1 MSRVSTALYRRYRPE
16 TFADVIGQEHV
27 TAPLMAALDNGR
39 VTHAY
44 LFSGPR
50 GCGKTT
56 SARIFARCL
65 NCANGPTSTPC
76 GTCDSCVELA
86 RGGAGSIDVVEMDAA
101 SHGGVDDARELRER
115 AAFAPA
121 RDRFK
126 VFIIDEAHMVSTQG
140 FNALLKLVEEPPP
153 HVKFVFAT
161 TEPEKVIGTIRSRT
175 HHYPFRLVPPEQLTG
190 YLESLAQ
197 AEGVQVDSGVLPLVV
212 RAGAGSVRDSLSVLD
227 QLIAGTDDGVLGY
240 EGAVALLG
248 FTHGTLL
255 DDTVDALAARDGA
268 SLFRVVDRVIES
280 GHAPRRFVE
289 DLLERL
295 RDLIVVRAAGEQ
307 AASVLRAVPAD
318 QLERMRTQASHLS
331 AATLSRA
338 ADLVNEALTEM
349 AGATSPRL
357 QLELLCA
364 RLLLP
369 AADDGAEGFAVRLDR
384 LEGALGSPQHGGAA
398 AVPAARPVPPAPPP
412 AATPVSPPAAT
423 PVSPP
428 AEPPRAAAEP
438 AGTAP
443 ALEQAA
449 HEPAARG
456 AVPPIEGA
464 PSAEPSPSA
473 DDAVRPGGGAAEDD
487 TSAGSEGTRVPEHR
501 PAAVEDRSPAPESPP
516 AGAPPAAAPGGA
528 PEAQGPPA
536 PDAPAP
542 APAEGAGAGGLT
554 TAEVRRRWPEVLE
567 TLARIK
573 RTTWALISQ
582 DAQIVDLDAATL
594 QLGFSTSGLASAFRN
609 GQHAEFLQ
617 RALVETLGLDV
628 RIEPI
633 VADGT
638 SGAGGFGG
646 PAGSGGGPGGPSG
659 PGGRPS
665 GPGGSTPGGA
675 GPTGSGP
682 ATSWDTPTAPPAQPE
697 ASWDAPVPPSA
708 GNSAPSAA
716 STPPSGTSMPS
727 AASTPPPWDV
737 PEGEPPGDPEGDSGS
752 SAAANNT
759 AQAAGAGPVAAPS
772 AADSLVEPSSRP
784 ADAMPSSGPAEAS
797 PSASPAEA
805 ALGPEAAPSPAIP
818 PWEEPEPPKPG
829 APAPAGAG
837 PASYDP
843 GPDPAA
849 EFAEPSEPER
859 AAPSAAPEWP
869 QEPQR
874 PAAPNPAGD
883 PPPSGPAPG
892 STSPREQ
899 ALAAAREARGASL
912 SRPTP
917 VASAPETP
925 DPGTDYDPDPNDPD
939 IESTGLAGAPLV
951 ARLLGGTVID
961 EILESPEGG
970 DR

>member
-1 MSRVSTALYRRYRPE
+1 MWWVSTALYRRYRPE

-27 TAPLMAALDNGR
+27 TGPLMAALDNGR

-175 HHYPFRLVPPEQLTG
+175 HHYPFRLVPPEQLTD
-190 YLESLAQ
+190 YLSSLAE
-197 AEGVQVDSGVLPLVV
+197 AEGVQMDSGVLPLVV
-212 RAGAGSVRDSLSVLD
+212 RAGGGSVRDSLSVLD
-227 QLIAGTDDGVLGY
+227 QLIAGTDDGALGY

-268 SLFRVVDRVIES
+268 SLFQVVDRVIES

-307 AASVLRAVPAD
+307 AGAVLRAVPAD
-318 QLERMRTQASHLS
+318 QLERMKTQASHLS

-369 AADDGAEGFAVRLDR
+369 AADDGTDGFAVRLDR
-384 LEGALGSPQHGGAA
+384 LEGALSSGRGGTAASSDPTGGMSTAAPTPA
-398 AVPAARPVPPAPPP
+398 AVPPVPAAPR
-412 AATPVSPPAAT
+412 AEATPVASTSDQSPAEGALGTPLGEPMAASAPTADVSASPDQVPVATPAAATAESAAPVPETT
-423 PVSPP
+423 PGPPGQP
-428 AEPPRAAAEP
+428 AEPISS
-438 AGTAP
+438 
-443 ALEQAA
+443 Q
-449 HEPAARG
+449 
-456 AVPPIEGA
+456 
-464 PSAEPSPSA
+464 
-473 DDAVRPGGGAAEDD
+473 
-487 TSAGSEGTRVPEHR
+487 
-501 PAAVEDRSPAPESPP
+501 SPP
-516 AGAPPAAAPGGA
+516 
-528 PEAQGPPA
+528 E
-536 PDAPAP
+536 DAPA
-542 APAEGAGAGGLT
+542 AAGAGGLT
-554 TAEVRRRWPEVLE
+554 AAEVRRRWPEVLD

-582 DAQIVDLDAATL
+582 DAQIVDLDASTL

-633 VADGT
+633 VADG
-638 SGAGGFGG
+638 SSRAGGFGG
-646 PAGSGGGPGGPSG
+646 PGGSGTGSGGSAGPGGRSSSPGGPGGPA
-659 PGGRPS
+659 PGS
-665 GPGGSTPGGA
+665 S
-675 GPTGSGP
+675 GPTGGGAAGSGP
-682 ATSWDTPTAPPAQPE
+682 VASWDPPAAPSALAESAGDVPAPPAAGG
-697 ASWDAPVPPSA
+697 ASGAA
-708 GNSAPSAA
+708 SAPRPGDA
-716 STPPSGTSMPS
+716 SEEAPS
-727 AASTPPPWDV
+727 
-737 PEGEPPGDPEGDSGS
+737 GDPEGDRSVPTGVSGATIPAT
-752 SAAANNT
+752 SA
-759 AQAAGAGPVAAPS
+759 PVEAAPTS
-772 AADSLVEPSSRP
+772 
-784 ADAMPSSGPAEAS
+784 
-797 PSASPAEA
+797 SPAEA
-805 ALGPEAAPSPAIP
+805 APATGRAEAAPGPDAPEGSSQAEPAAP
-818 PWEEPEPPKPG
+818 PWDEPAAPLGDEP
-829 APAPAGAG
+829 PAPAW
-837 PASYDP
+837 DE
-843 GPDPAA
+843 PAA
-849 EFAEPSEPER
+849 DPSSSEQASASGSPE
-859 AAPSAAPEWP
+859 APQWP
-869 QEPQR
+869 
-874 PAAPNPAGD
+874 ATPNHAGE
-883 PPPSGPAPG
+883 PPPSGTAPG
-892 STSPREQ
+892 TTSPREQ

-912 SRPTP
+912 SRHTT
-917 VASAPETP
+917 VDSAPEPP
-925 DPGTDYDPDPNDPD
+925 DPGAEEDLDPNDPD

-961 EILESPEGG
+961 EVLESPEGG